1 MLLCGI
7 KRKVLNNLVDY
18 QGLLCDPAGTQTQ
31 DLQNRN
37 LTLYSLSYGAF
48 IAVQKYKKEQNLPNF
63 SPLFSIIYLIRY
75 LRRHITCVFF
85 PVIRTGKLN
94 SRQ

>member
-37 LTLYSLSYGAF
+37 LRG
-48 IAVQKYKKEQNLPNF
+48 
-63 SPLFSIIYLIRY
+63 LFY
-75 LRRHITCVFF
+75 
-85 PVIRTGKLN
+85 
-94 SRQ
+94 